1 MPKKHPKMVVKQAFA
16 SAAEFKAFL
25 LQGRVISLMST
36 EGGTDKVT
44 SYVTT
49 LDQAVEASKVP
60 SCYFM
65 LEDAAT
71 LLRSDVSNLKAFR
84 KNFSDDFGDV
94 SNKAIANNPSLRE
107 AHGDLEVLNG
117 GRSIIFF
124 RAADNSPYVEVDGLH
139 KSSTTLLLNEA
150 KTRVHEG
157 DVVALAGCDGDTTR
171 RRSTR
176 EKLEH
181 VLAHPT
187 LFYSAP
193 AGVIEQLAGLK
204 VVVIASTM
212 SFSAEASQACA
223 KLGVHQLSQDG
234 SGFEC
239 TLGSQAAAL

>member
-1 MPKKHPKMVVKQAFA
+1 MVVKQAFS
-16 SAAEFKAFL
+16 SAAEFQSFL
-25 LQGRVISLMST
+25 LQGRVISLVST
-36 EGGTDKVT
+36 EGGTDTVT
-44 SYVTT
+44 SFVTS
-49 LDQAVEASKVP
+49 LDQAVEASNVP
-60 SCYFM
+60 SCYFL

-84 KNFSDDFGDV
+84 KNLSDDFGDV
-94 SNKAIANNPSLRE
+94 SNKAIASNPSLRK

-117 GRSIIFF
+117 GRSITFF

-157 DVVALAGCDGDTTR
+157 DVVALAGCDGDITR

-193 AGVIEQLAGLK
+193 AGVIEQLKGLKLK

-223 KLGVHQLSQDG
+223 KLGIHQLSQDG

-239 TLGSQAAAL
+239 TLGSQAASL